1 MDDSEKVC
9 LNLALSLVPFFNIF
23 REDMEENINQL
34 AQDLEKCCRENP
46 DVEVIHTGSG
56 FEGLSLPHLEKRQA
70 WNTDAD
76 HMIIRTNLK
85 LHEGMRRE
93 EKDPGK
99 SVSAEQDLSGVC
111 ERGEGSTMATNMDV
125 AKNVLYTFDALHSG
139 YAHVSKKKCSHPMDT
154 SFIREHCLK
163 NSEFIETSQ
172 DLIRLSH
179 TALMA
184 TGDGTITGPS
194 YSLPYTGGS
203 FVVNRDFV
211 YGLKCEFWPS
221 QAEEWIHRDRR
232 HHWPSPGSSS
242 PRYQLTVAI
251 LFQLVPI
258 PAACESLNGDTLF
271 L

>member
-23 REDMEENINQL
+23 REDMEKNINQL

-99 SVSAEQDLSGVC
+99 SVSAEQDLSGVG
-111 ERGEGSTMATNMDV
+111 ERGEGSTIGTKANMDV
-125 AKNVLYTFDALHSG
+125 AENILYTFDALHSG
-139 YAHVSKKKCSHPMDT
+139 YAHVSKKKCTH
-154 SFIREHCLK
+154 L
-163 NSEFIETSQ
+163 
-172 DLIRLSH
+172 
-179 TALMA
+179 
-184 TGDGTITGPS
+184 
-194 YSLPYTGGS
+194 
-203 FVVNRDFV
+203 
-211 YGLKCEFWPS
+211 
-221 QAEEWIHRDRR
+221 
-232 HHWPSPGSSS
+232 
-242 PRYQLTVAI
+242 
-251 LFQLVPI
+251 
-258 PAACESLNGDTLF
+258 
-271 L
+271 